1 MKLSDR
7 AYNVLKY
14 VCQIAIPAVLTCV
27 ATILTLLGIESDV
40 VAAVVGIGSAIN
52 AMLGGMLGI
61 STHQYNKEHIADEIE
76 EERWGDDNEDC

>member
-1 MKLSDR
+1 MKLTDK

-14 VCQIAIPAVLTCV
+14 ICQIAIPAILTCL

-40 VAAVVGIGSAIN
+40 VAAIVGIGSAIN

-76 EERWGDDNEDC
+76 PERWDEDDAI